1 MSEKSPEETLMT
13 TWADAQQK
21 MLVGWLDLLQGTEQ
35 PSRKMVWS
43 ETVKAWQSTVQETL
57 DAQARWLR
65 DWTGRVQVTS
75 GSPTEL
81 RKNVQQAQV
90 LLLRWTEAQQHLWQG
105 WFHLVQQLGPLLEAG
120 SQADEHLLSS
130 LQESGWAIINAQTE
144 WVQHWT
150 TDVRDP
156 MTGSQGLVSVLH
168 RNSVPQRRVQLWL
181 HRTTH
186 PSLATLGRLT
196 SGPFVPSM
204 PSTKRCDRPR
214 TFYPIAAFSM
224 GTRPFSWKGTV

>member
-1 MSEKSPEETLMT
+1 MSEKSSEETLMT

-57 DAQARWLR
+57 DTQARWLR

-105 WFHLVQQLGPLLEAG
+105 WFQLVQQLGPLLEAG
-120 SQADEHLLSS
+120 SQADEHLLSN

-144 WVQHWT
+144 WVQHWI
-150 TDVRDP
+150 
-156 MTGSQGLVSVLH
+156 TGV
-168 RNSVPQRRVQLWL
+168 
-181 HRTTH
+181 T
-186 PSLATLGRLT
+186 
-196 SGPFVPSM
+196 
-204 PSTKRCDRPR
+204 
-214 TFYPIAAFSM
+214 
-224 GTRPFSWKGTV
+224 

>member
-13 TWADAQQK
+13 TWSDAQQK
-21 MLVGWLDLLQGTEQ
+21 MLVGWLNLLQGTEQ

-57 DAQARWLR
+57 DTQARWLR

-105 WFHLVQQLGPLLEAG
+105 WFHLAQHLGPLLEAG

-130 LQESGWAIINAQTE
+130 LQESGWAIVDAQTE
-144 WVQHWT
+144 WVQRQT
-150 TDVRDP
+150 IDVI
-156 MTGSQGLVSVLH
+156 
-168 RNSVPQRRVQLWL
+168 
-181 HRTTH
+181 
-186 PSLATLGRLT
+186 
-196 SGPFVPSM
+196 
-204 PSTKRCDRPR
+204 DR
-214 TFYPIAAFSM
+214 
-224 GTRPFSWKGTV
+224 

>member
-13 TWADAQQK
+13 SWADAQQK

-57 DAQARWLR
+57 EAQARWLR

-105 WFHLVQQLGPLLEAG
+105 WFDLVQHLGPLLEAG
-120 SQADEHLLSS
+120 SQADGHQLHTLR
-130 LQESGWAIINAQTE
+130 ESGQAIINAQTE
-144 WVQHWT
+144 WVRSLT
-150 TDVRDP
+150 TDVI
-156 MTGSQGLVSVLH
+156 
-168 RNSVPQRRVQLWL
+168 
-181 HRTTH
+181 
-186 PSLATLGRLT
+186 
-196 SGPFVPSM
+196 
-204 PSTKRCDRPR
+204 DR
-214 TFYPIAAFSM
+214 
-224 GTRPFSWKGTV
+224 

>member
-57 DAQARWLR
+57 NAQARWLR

-81 RKNVQQAQV
+81 RKNVQQGQV

-105 WFHLVQQLGPLLEAG
+105 WFQLVQQLGPLLKGG
-120 SQADEHLLSS
+120 SQIDVRLLHTVRYRVY
-130 LQESGWAIINAQTE
+130 AIIKEQT
-144 WVQHWT
+144 
-150 TDVRDP
+150 
-156 MTGSQGLVSVLH
+156 
-168 RNSVPQRRVQLWL
+168 
-181 HRTTH
+181 
-186 PSLATLGRLT
+186 
-196 SGPFVPSM
+196 
-204 PSTKRCDRPR
+204 
-214 TFYPIAAFSM
+214 
-224 GTRPFSWKGTV
+224 

>member
-13 TWADAQQK
+13 SWADAQQK

-43 ETVKAWQSTVQETL
+43 ETMKAWQSTVQETL
-57 DAQARWLR
+57 EAQARWLR

-90 LLLRWTEAQQHLWQG
+90 LLLRWTEAQQRLWQG
-105 WFHLVQQLGPLLEAG
+105 WFQLVQQLGPLLEAG

-130 LQESGWAIINAQTE
+130 LQESGQAMINAQSK
-144 WVQHWT
+144 WVRLWT
-150 TDVRDP
+150 VDVLD
-156 MTGSQGLVSVLH
+156 Q
-168 RNSVPQRRVQLWL
+168 
-181 HRTTH
+181 
-186 PSLATLGRLT
+186 
-196 SGPFVPSM
+196 
-204 PSTKRCDRPR
+204 
-214 TFYPIAAFSM
+214 
-224 GTRPFSWKGTV
+224 